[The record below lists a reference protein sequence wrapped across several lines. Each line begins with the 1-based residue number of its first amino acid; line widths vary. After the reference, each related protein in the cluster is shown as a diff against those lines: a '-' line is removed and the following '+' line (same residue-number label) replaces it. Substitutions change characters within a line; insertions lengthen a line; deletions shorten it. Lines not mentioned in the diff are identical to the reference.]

1 VALRDI
7 PLVQALAVLIAVLYI
22 AVNIATDLVVVLL
35 VPKLRTAGVQ

>member
-1 VALRDI
+1 
-7 PLVQALAVLIAVLYI
+7 VQALAVLIAVLYI

>member
-1 VALRDI
+1 
-7 PLVQALAVLIAVLYI
+7 VLYI